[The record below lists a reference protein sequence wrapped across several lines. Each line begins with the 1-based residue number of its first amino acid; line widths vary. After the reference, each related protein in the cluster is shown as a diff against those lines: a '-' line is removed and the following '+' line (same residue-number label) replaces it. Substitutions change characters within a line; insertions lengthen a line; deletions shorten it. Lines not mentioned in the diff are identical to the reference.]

1 MKNIFFLLTVLLVFS
16 CTKENE
22 EDYLSCDIDSV
33 DYTSTIKNIID
44 LKCGNC
50 HFVDNKS
57 GPELVNYIQVKDKI
71 DRILIR
77 INMPDDPMP
86 PSSDPTLTDCEKSQ
100 IQAWFDNGM
109 IP

>member
-1 MKNIFFLLTVLLVFS
+1 MKNIFFFLTVLLVFS

-44 LKCGNC
+44 LKCVNC
-50 HFVDNKS
+50 HFDGNINGPVLENYEQVIGEIDN
-57 GPELVNYIQVKDKI
+57 
-71 DRILIR
+71 ILLQ
-77 INMPDDPMP
+77 INTNTMP
-86 PSSDPTLTDCEKSQ
+86 PLGSPTLTECEKLQ
-100 IQAWFDNGM
+100 IQAWLDNGM